1 MPENLPKKPQN
12 NSYEADSIKVLK
24 GLDAVRKRPGMYIGD
39 TDDGTGLHH
48 MVFEVI
54 DNSID
59 EALAGHCNEIYVSLN
74 KDQSVTVEDNGR
86 GIPVDM
92 HKEEGI
98 SAAEVIMT
106 QLHSGGKFDHDSYK
120 ISGGLHGVGVSVV
133 NALSENLK
141 LNIFRKNKEYLA
153 EFKDGVTTKP
163 LKQIGDTKKS
173 NGTSVTFLPSKKI
186 FTTTIFDINILKK
199 RIKELAYLNKS
210 IQIVLEDK
218 REEKVKRSEYKFE
231 GFKVPSIFWDFTSQ
245 RVLTSEKVI
254 GISIKD
260 KNLLIKNKIDLKKI
274 SRLLIQNFLRQAV
287 GDGFFHGDM
296 HQGNLF
302 VDKNENI
309 VPVDFGIMGRLDLAN
324 RKYLA
329 EILYGFINRDYEKVA
344 KVHFIAGLVPNTES
358 LENFTQALRSIG
370 EPIFGQSAKNISAG
384 KLLARLFEVTE
395 KFNMVTQ
402 PQLLLLQKTMVVVEG
417 VARSLDEDANIWEIS
432 KPVLQGWLNNE
443 IGPKN
448 RIDKILKTT
457 TELLDKLPELPD
469 MINRANKAMELL
481 SSYDFLKNQNQ
492 NNEYEIK
499 QKSSKLK
506 KTYLI
511 ICLLIIVIILLIVFK

>member
-1 MPENLPKKPQN
+1 MLSNFFILIKIGRALARSNSLSVFEEFYKPPLSIKILMRIFSLTTFNKDSENKNPGERLKNSFLTLGPAFIKLGQFLATRPDIVGQEFSQELQKLQDQMPAFDISQSKDALRKELGEEKYQQITYLSKPIAAASIAQVHFAKIINNEKKEIDVAIKILRPN
-12 NSYEADSIKVLK
+12 IEKIFHKELDALRFLASIIEFSVKKSRRLKLVKIIDLLKEITNIEMDLRYEA
-24 GLDAVRKRPGMYIGD
+24 
-39 TDDGTGLHH
+39 
-48 MVFEVI
+48 
-54 DNSID
+54 
-59 EALAGHCNEIYVSLN
+59 
-74 KDQSVTVEDNGR
+74 
-86 GIPVDM
+86 
-92 HKEEGI
+92 
-98 SAAEVIMT
+98 AA
-106 QLHSGGKFDHDSYK
+106 
-120 ISGGLHGVGVSVV
+120 
-133 NALSENLK
+133 ASE
-141 LNIFRKNKEYLA
+141 
-153 EFKDGVTTKP
+153 
-163 LKQIGDTKKS
+163 
-173 NGTSVTFLPSKKI
+173 
-186 FTTTIFDINILKK
+186 LKK
-199 RIKELAYLNKS
+199 NTNL
-210 IQIVLEDK
+210 D
-218 REEKVKRSEYKFE
+218 E
-231 GFKVPSIFWDFTSQ
+231 GFKVPSIFWDFTGQ
-245 RVLTSEKVI
+245 RVLTIEKVE

-260 KNLLIKNKIDLKKI
+260 KELLIKNKIDLKKI

-344 KVHFIAGLVPNTES
+344 KVHFIAGLIPNTES
-358 LENFTQALRSIG
+358 IDNFTQALRTIG
-370 EPIFGQSAKNISAG
+370 EPIFGQSARNISAG

-395 KFNMVTQ
+395 KFNMATQ

-448 RIDKILKTT
+448 RIDKILRTT
-457 TELLDKLPELPD
+457 TELLDKLPELPE

-481 SSYDFLKNQNQ
+481 NSYEFVKNQNQ
-492 NNEYEIK
+492 NNEYQINKEFL
-499 QKSSKLK
+499 KLK

-511 ICLLIIVIILLIVFK
+511 IGLLIIVIILLIVFK

>member
-1 MPENLPKKPQN
+1 MLSNFFILIKIGRALARSNSLSIFEEFYRPPLSIKILIKIFSLTTFKKDSENKSPGERLKNAFLTLGPAFIKLGQFLATRPDVVGQEFSQELQKLQDQMPAFDISQSKEALRKELGEEKYQQITYLSKPIAAASIAQVHFAKIINNEKKEINVAIKILRPN
-12 NSYEADSIKVLK
+12 IEKIFHKELDALRFLASIIEFSVKKSRRLKLVKIIDLLKEITNIEMDLRYEA
-24 GLDAVRKRPGMYIGD
+24 
-39 TDDGTGLHH
+39 
-48 MVFEVI
+48 
-54 DNSID
+54 
-59 EALAGHCNEIYVSLN
+59 
-74 KDQSVTVEDNGR
+74 
-86 GIPVDM
+86 
-92 HKEEGI
+92 
-98 SAAEVIMT
+98 AA
-106 QLHSGGKFDHDSYK
+106 
-120 ISGGLHGVGVSVV
+120 
-133 NALSENLK
+133 ASE
-141 LNIFRKNKEYLA
+141 
-153 EFKDGVTTKP
+153 
-163 LKQIGDTKKS
+163 
-173 NGTSVTFLPSKKI
+173 
-186 FTTTIFDINILKK
+186 LKK
-199 RIKELAYLNKS
+199 NTN
-210 IQIVLEDK
+210 QD
-218 REEKVKRSEYKFE
+218 E
-231 GFKVPSIFWDFTSQ
+231 GFKVPSIFWDFTGQ
-245 RVLTSEKVI
+245 RVLTIEKVD

-260 KNLLIKNKIDLKKI
+260 KELLIKNKIDLKKV

-302 VDKNENI
+302 VDKDENI

-358 LENFTQALRSIG
+358 IDNFTQALRTIG

-395 KFNMVTQ
+395 KFNMTTQ

-457 TELLDKLPELPD
+457 TELLDKLPELPE

-481 SSYDFLKNQNQ
+481 NSYEFIKNQNQ

-499 QKSSKLK
+499 EKSSKLK
-506 KTYLI
+506 RTYLI
-511 ICLLIIVIILLIVFK
+511 IGLLIIVIILLIVFK

>member
-1 MPENLPKKPQN
+1 MLSNFFILVKIGRALARSNSLYIFEEFYRPPLSIKILIKIFNLTTFKKDLEKKSPGERLKNAFLTLGPAFIKLGQFLATRPDIVGQEFSQELQKLQDQMPAFDISQSKEVLRKELGEEKYQQITYLSKPIAAASIAQVHFAKIISNEKKEINVAIKILRPNIEKIFYKELDALQFLASIIEFSVKKSRRLKLIKIIDLLKEITN
-12 NSYEADSIKVLK
+12 IEMDLRYEA
-24 GLDAVRKRPGMYIGD
+24 
-39 TDDGTGLHH
+39 
-48 MVFEVI
+48 
-54 DNSID
+54 
-59 EALAGHCNEIYVSLN
+59 
-74 KDQSVTVEDNGR
+74 
-86 GIPVDM
+86 
-92 HKEEGI
+92 
-98 SAAEVIMT
+98 AA
-106 QLHSGGKFDHDSYK
+106 
-120 ISGGLHGVGVSVV
+120 
-133 NALSENLK
+133 ASE
-141 LNIFRKNKEYLA
+141 
-153 EFKDGVTTKP
+153 
-163 LKQIGDTKKS
+163 
-173 NGTSVTFLPSKKI
+173 
-186 FTTTIFDINILKK
+186 LKK
-199 RIKELAYLNKS
+199 NTN
-210 IQIVLEDK
+210 QD
-218 REEKVKRSEYKFE
+218 E
-231 GFKVPSIFWDFTSQ
+231 GFKVPSIFWDFTGQ
-245 RVLTSEKVI
+245 RVLTIEKVD
-254 GISIKD
+254 GVSIKD
-260 KNLLIKNKIDLKKI
+260 KELLIKNKINLKRV

-302 VDKNENI
+302 VDKDENI

-358 LENFTQALRSIG
+358 IDNFTQALRTIG
-370 EPIFGQSAKNISAG
+370 EPIFGQSVKNISAG

-395 KFNMVTQ
+395 KFNMTTQ

-457 TELLDKLPELPD
+457 TELLDKLPELPE

-481 SSYDFLKNQNQ
+481 NSYEFIKNQNQ
-492 NNEYEIK
+492 NNEYQINKEFLK
-499 QKSSKLK
+499 FK

-511 ICLLIIVIILLIVFK
+511 IGLLIIVIILLIVFK

>member
-1 MPENLPKKPQN
+1 MLSNFFILIKIGKALARSNSLSVFEEFYKPPLSIKILMRIFSLTTFNKDSDNKSPGERLKNSFLTLGPAFIKLGQFLATRPDIVGQEFSQELQKLQDQMPAFDISQSKDALRKELGEEKYQQITYLSKPIAAASIAQVHFAKIINNEKKEIDVAIKILRPN
-12 NSYEADSIKVLK
+12 IEKIFHKELDALRFLASIIEFSVKKSRRLKLVKIIDLLKEITNIEMDLRYEA
-24 GLDAVRKRPGMYIGD
+24 
-39 TDDGTGLHH
+39 
-48 MVFEVI
+48 
-54 DNSID
+54 
-59 EALAGHCNEIYVSLN
+59 
-74 KDQSVTVEDNGR
+74 
-86 GIPVDM
+86 
-92 HKEEGI
+92 
-98 SAAEVIMT
+98 AA
-106 QLHSGGKFDHDSYK
+106 
-120 ISGGLHGVGVSVV
+120 
-133 NALSENLK
+133 ASE
-141 LNIFRKNKEYLA
+141 
-153 EFKDGVTTKP
+153 
-163 LKQIGDTKKS
+163 
-173 NGTSVTFLPSKKI
+173 
-186 FTTTIFDINILKK
+186 LKK
-199 RIKELAYLNKS
+199 NTNL
-210 IQIVLEDK
+210 D
-218 REEKVKRSEYKFE
+218 E
-231 GFKVPSIFWDFTSQ
+231 GFKVPSIFWDFTGQ
-245 RVLTSEKVI
+245 RVLTIEKVE

-260 KNLLIKNKIDLKKI
+260 KELLIKNKIDLKKI

-358 LENFTQALRSIG
+358 IDNFTQALRTIG
-370 EPIFGQSAKNISAG
+370 EPIFGQSARNISAG

-395 KFNMVTQ
+395 KFNMATQ

-448 RIDKILKTT
+448 RIDKILRTT
-457 TELLDKLPELPD
+457 TELLDKLPELPE

-481 SSYDFLKNQNQ
+481 NSYEFVKNQNQ
-492 NNEYEIK
+492 NNEYQINKEFL
-499 QKSSKLK
+499 KLK

-511 ICLLIIVIILLIVFK
+511 IGLLIIVIILLIVFK

>member
-1 MPENLPKKPQN
+1 MLSNFFILIKIGRALARSNSLSIFEEFYRPPLSIKILIKIFSLTTFKKDSENKSPGERLKNAFLTLGPAFIKLGQFLATRPDVVGQEFSQELQKLQDQMPAFDISQSKEALRKELSEEKYQQITYLSKPIAAASIAQVHFAKIINNEKKEINVAIKILRPN
-12 NSYEADSIKVLK
+12 IEKIFHKELDALRFLASIIEFSVKKSRRLKLVKIIDLLKEITNIEMDLRYEA
-24 GLDAVRKRPGMYIGD
+24 
-39 TDDGTGLHH
+39 
-48 MVFEVI
+48 
-54 DNSID
+54 
-59 EALAGHCNEIYVSLN
+59 
-74 KDQSVTVEDNGR
+74 
-86 GIPVDM
+86 
-92 HKEEGI
+92 
-98 SAAEVIMT
+98 AA
-106 QLHSGGKFDHDSYK
+106 
-120 ISGGLHGVGVSVV
+120 
-133 NALSENLK
+133 ASE
-141 LNIFRKNKEYLA
+141 
-153 EFKDGVTTKP
+153 
-163 LKQIGDTKKS
+163 
-173 NGTSVTFLPSKKI
+173 
-186 FTTTIFDINILKK
+186 LKK
-199 RIKELAYLNKS
+199 NTN
-210 IQIVLEDK
+210 QD
-218 REEKVKRSEYKFE
+218 E
-231 GFKVPSIFWDFTSQ
+231 GFKVPSIFWDFTGQ
-245 RVLTSEKVI
+245 RVLTIEKVD

-260 KNLLIKNKIDLKKI
+260 KELLIKNKIDLKKV

-302 VDKNENI
+302 VDKDENI

-358 LENFTQALRSIG
+358 IDNFTQALRTIG

-395 KFNMVTQ
+395 KFNMTTQ

-432 KPVLQGWLNNE
+432 KPVLRGWLNNE

-457 TELLDKLPELPD
+457 TELLDKLPELPE

-481 SSYDFLKNQNQ
+481 SSYEFIKNQNQ
-492 NNEYEIK
+492 SNEYEIK

-511 ICLLIIVIILLIVFK
+511 IGLLIIVIILLIVFK

>member
-1 MPENLPKKPQN
+1 MLSNFFILIKIGRALARSNSLSVFEEFYKPPLSIKMLMKIFSLTTFNKDSENKSPGERLKNSFLTLGPAFIKLGQFLATRPDIVGQEFSQELQKLQDQMPAFDISQSKDALRKELGEEKYQQITYLSKPIAAASIAQVHFAKIVNNEKREIDVAIKILRPNIEKIFHKELDALRFLASIIEFSVKKSRRLKLVKIIDLLKEITN
-12 NSYEADSIKVLK
+12 IEMDLRYEA
-24 GLDAVRKRPGMYIGD
+24 
-39 TDDGTGLHH
+39 
-48 MVFEVI
+48 
-54 DNSID
+54 
-59 EALAGHCNEIYVSLN
+59 
-74 KDQSVTVEDNGR
+74 
-86 GIPVDM
+86 
-92 HKEEGI
+92 
-98 SAAEVIMT
+98 AA
-106 QLHSGGKFDHDSYK
+106 
-120 ISGGLHGVGVSVV
+120 
-133 NALSENLK
+133 ASE
-141 LNIFRKNKEYLA
+141 
-153 EFKDGVTTKP
+153 
-163 LKQIGDTKKS
+163 
-173 NGTSVTFLPSKKI
+173 
-186 FTTTIFDINILKK
+186 LKK
-199 RIKELAYLNKS
+199 NTNL
-210 IQIVLEDK
+210 D
-218 REEKVKRSEYKFE
+218 E
-231 GFKVPSIFWDFTSQ
+231 GFKVPSIFWNFTGQ
-245 RVLTSEKVI
+245 RVLTIEKVE

-260 KNLLIKNKIDLKKI
+260 KELLIKNKIDLKKI

-344 KVHFIAGLVPNTES
+344 KVHFIAGLIPNTES
-358 LENFTQALRSIG
+358 IDNFTQALRTIG
-370 EPIFGQSAKNISAG
+370 EPIFGQSARNISAG

-395 KFNMVTQ
+395 KFNMATQ

-448 RIDKILKTT
+448 RIDKILRTT
-457 TELLDKLPELPD
+457 TELLDKLPELPE

-481 SSYDFLKNQNQ
+481 NSYEFVKNQNQ
-492 NNEYEIK
+492 NNEYQINKEFL
-499 QKSSKLK
+499 KLK

-511 ICLLIIVIILLIVFK
+511 IGLLIIVIILLIVFK

>member
-1 MPENLPKKPQN
+1 MLSNFFILIKIGRALAQSNSLSVFEEFYKPPLSIKMLMKIFSLTTFNKDSENKSPGERLKNSFLTLGPAFIKLGQFLATRPDIVGQEFSQELQKLQDQMPAFDISQSKDALRKELGEEKYQQIIYLSKPIAAASIAQVHFAKIINNEKKEIDVAIKILRPN
-12 NSYEADSIKVLK
+12 IEKIFHKELDALRFLASIIEFSVKKSRRLKLVKIIDLLKEITNIEMDLRYEA
-24 GLDAVRKRPGMYIGD
+24 
-39 TDDGTGLHH
+39 
-48 MVFEVI
+48 
-54 DNSID
+54 
-59 EALAGHCNEIYVSLN
+59 
-74 KDQSVTVEDNGR
+74 
-86 GIPVDM
+86 
-92 HKEEGI
+92 
-98 SAAEVIMT
+98 AA
-106 QLHSGGKFDHDSYK
+106 
-120 ISGGLHGVGVSVV
+120 
-133 NALSENLK
+133 ASE
-141 LNIFRKNKEYLA
+141 
-153 EFKDGVTTKP
+153 
-163 LKQIGDTKKS
+163 
-173 NGTSVTFLPSKKI
+173 
-186 FTTTIFDINILKK
+186 LKK
-199 RIKELAYLNKS
+199 NTNL
-210 IQIVLEDK
+210 D
-218 REEKVKRSEYKFE
+218 E
-231 GFKVPSIFWDFTSQ
+231 GFKVPSIFWDFTGQ
-245 RVLTSEKVI
+245 RVLTIEKVE

-260 KNLLIKNKIDLKKI
+260 KELLIKNKIDLKKI

-344 KVHFIAGLVPNTES
+344 KVHFIAGLIPNTES
-358 LENFTQALRSIG
+358 IDNFTQALRTIG
-370 EPIFGQSAKNISAG
+370 EPIFGQSARNISAG

-395 KFNMVTQ
+395 KFNMATQ

-448 RIDKILKTT
+448 RIDKISRTT
-457 TELLDKLPELPD
+457 TELLDKLPELPE

-481 SSYDFLKNQNQ
+481 NSYEFVKNQNQ
-492 NNEYEIK
+492 NNEYQVNKEFL
-499 QKSSKLK
+499 KLK

-511 ICLLIIVIILLIVFK
+511 IGLLIIVIILLIVFK

>member
-1 MPENLPKKPQN
+1 MLSNFFILIKIGRALARSNSLSVFEEFYKPPLSIKILMRIFSLTTFNKDSENKSPGERLKNSFLTLGPAFIKLGQFLATRPDIVGQEFSQELQKLQDQMPAFDISQSKDALRKELGEEKYQQITYLSKPIAAASIAQVHFAKIVNNEKREIDVAIKILRPNIEKIFHKELDALRFLASIIEFSVKKSRRLKLVKIIDLLKEITN
-12 NSYEADSIKVLK
+12 IEMDLRYEA
-24 GLDAVRKRPGMYIGD
+24 
-39 TDDGTGLHH
+39 
-48 MVFEVI
+48 
-54 DNSID
+54 
-59 EALAGHCNEIYVSLN
+59 
-74 KDQSVTVEDNGR
+74 
-86 GIPVDM
+86 
-92 HKEEGI
+92 
-98 SAAEVIMT
+98 AA
-106 QLHSGGKFDHDSYK
+106 
-120 ISGGLHGVGVSVV
+120 
-133 NALSENLK
+133 ASE
-141 LNIFRKNKEYLA
+141 
-153 EFKDGVTTKP
+153 
-163 LKQIGDTKKS
+163 
-173 NGTSVTFLPSKKI
+173 
-186 FTTTIFDINILKK
+186 LKK
-199 RIKELAYLNKS
+199 NTNL
-210 IQIVLEDK
+210 D
-218 REEKVKRSEYKFE
+218 E
-231 GFKVPSIFWDFTSQ
+231 GFKVPSIFWDFTGQ
-245 RVLTSEKVI
+245 RVLTIEKVE

-260 KNLLIKNKIDLKKI
+260 KELLIKNKIDLKKI

-344 KVHFIAGLVPNTES
+344 KVHFMAGLVPNTES
-358 LENFTQALRSIG
+358 IDNFTQALRTIG
-370 EPIFGQSAKNISAG
+370 EPIFGQSARNISAG

-395 KFNMVTQ
+395 KFNMATQ

-448 RIDKILKTT
+448 RIDKILRTT
-457 TELLDKLPELPD
+457 TELLDKLPELPE

-481 SSYDFLKNQNQ
+481 NSYEFVKNQNQ
-492 NNEYEIK
+492 NNEYQINKEFL
-499 QKSSKLK
+499 KLK

-511 ICLLIIVIILLIVFK
+511 IGLLIIVIILLIVFK

>member
-1 MPENLPKKPQN
+1 MLSNFFILIKIGRALARSNSLSVFEEFYKPPLSIKILMRIFSLTTFNKDSENKSPGERLKNSFLTLGPAFIKLGQFLATRPDIVGQEFSQELQKLQDQMPAFDISQSKDALRKELGEEKYQQITYLSKPIAAASIAQVHFAKIINNEKKEIDVAIKILRPN
-12 NSYEADSIKVLK
+12 IEKIFHKELDALRFLASIIEFSVKKSRRLKLVKIIDLLKEITNIERDLRYEA
-24 GLDAVRKRPGMYIGD
+24 
-39 TDDGTGLHH
+39 
-48 MVFEVI
+48 
-54 DNSID
+54 
-59 EALAGHCNEIYVSLN
+59 
-74 KDQSVTVEDNGR
+74 
-86 GIPVDM
+86 
-92 HKEEGI
+92 
-98 SAAEVIMT
+98 AA
-106 QLHSGGKFDHDSYK
+106 
-120 ISGGLHGVGVSVV
+120 
-133 NALSENLK
+133 ASE
-141 LNIFRKNKEYLA
+141 
-153 EFKDGVTTKP
+153 
-163 LKQIGDTKKS
+163 
-173 NGTSVTFLPSKKI
+173 
-186 FTTTIFDINILKK
+186 LKK
-199 RIKELAYLNKS
+199 NTNL
-210 IQIVLEDK
+210 D
-218 REEKVKRSEYKFE
+218 E
-231 GFKVPSIFWDFTSQ
+231 GFKVPSIFWDFTGQ
-245 RVLTSEKVI
+245 RVLTIEKVE

-260 KNLLIKNKIDLKKI
+260 KELLIKNKIDLKKI

-344 KVHFIAGLVPNTES
+344 KVHFIAGLIPNTES
-358 LENFTQALRSIG
+358 IDNFTQALRTIG
-370 EPIFGQSAKNISAG
+370 EPIFGQSARNISAG

-395 KFNMVTQ
+395 KFNMATQ

-448 RIDKILKTT
+448 RIDKILRTT
-457 TELLDKLPELPD
+457 TELLDKLPELPE

-481 SSYDFLKNQNQ
+481 NSYEFVKNQNQ
-492 NNEYEIK
+492 NNEYQINKEFL
-499 QKSSKLK
+499 KLK

-511 ICLLIIVIILLIVFK
+511 IGLLIIVIILLIVFK

>member
-1 MPENLPKKPQN
+1 MLSNFFILIKIGRALARSNSLSVFEEFYKPPLSIKILMRIFSLTTFNKDSENKSPGERLKNSFLTLGPAFIKLGQFLATRPDIVGQEFSQELQKLQDQMPAFDISQSKDALRKELGEEKYQQITYLSKPIAAASIAQVHFAKIINNEKKEIDVAIKILRPN
-12 NSYEADSIKVLK
+12 IEKIFHKELDALRFLASIIEFSVKKSRRLKLVKIIDLLKEITNIEMDLRYEA
-24 GLDAVRKRPGMYIGD
+24 
-39 TDDGTGLHH
+39 
-48 MVFEVI
+48 
-54 DNSID
+54 
-59 EALAGHCNEIYVSLN
+59 
-74 KDQSVTVEDNGR
+74 
-86 GIPVDM
+86 
-92 HKEEGI
+92 
-98 SAAEVIMT
+98 AA
-106 QLHSGGKFDHDSYK
+106 
-120 ISGGLHGVGVSVV
+120 
-133 NALSENLK
+133 ASE
-141 LNIFRKNKEYLA
+141 
-153 EFKDGVTTKP
+153 
-163 LKQIGDTKKS
+163 
-173 NGTSVTFLPSKKI
+173 
-186 FTTTIFDINILKK
+186 LKK
-199 RIKELAYLNKS
+199 NTNL
-210 IQIVLEDK
+210 D
-218 REEKVKRSEYKFE
+218 E
-231 GFKVPSIFWDFTSQ
+231 GFKVPSIFWDFTGQ
-245 RVLTSEKVI
+245 RVLTIEKVE

-260 KNLLIKNKIDLKKI
+260 KELLIKNKIDLKKI

-344 KVHFIAGLVPNTES
+344 KVHFIAGLIPNTES
-358 LENFTQALRSIG
+358 IDNFTQALRTIG
-370 EPIFGQSAKNISAG
+370 EPIFGQSARNISAG

-395 KFNMVTQ
+395 KFNMATQ

-448 RIDKILKTT
+448 RIDKILRTT
-457 TELLDKLPELPD
+457 TELLDKLPELPE

-481 SSYDFLKNQNQ
+481 NSYEFVKNQNQ
-492 NNEYEIK
+492 NNEYQINKEFL
-499 QKSSKLK
+499 KLK

-511 ICLLIIVIILLIVFK
+511 IGLLIIVIILLIVFK

>member
-1 MPENLPKKPQN
+1 MLSNFFILIKIGRALARSNSLSVFEEFYKPPLSIKILMRIFSLTTFNKDSENKSPGERLKNSFLTLGPAFIKLGQFLATRPDIVGQEFSQELQKLQDQMPAFDISQSKDALRKELGEEKYQQITYLSKPIAAASIAQVHFAKIINNEKREIDVAIKILRPNIEKIFHKELDALRFLASIIEFSVKKSRRLKLVKIIDLLKEITN
-12 NSYEADSIKVLK
+12 IEMDLRYEA
-24 GLDAVRKRPGMYIGD
+24 
-39 TDDGTGLHH
+39 
-48 MVFEVI
+48 
-54 DNSID
+54 
-59 EALAGHCNEIYVSLN
+59 
-74 KDQSVTVEDNGR
+74 
-86 GIPVDM
+86 
-92 HKEEGI
+92 
-98 SAAEVIMT
+98 AA
-106 QLHSGGKFDHDSYK
+106 
-120 ISGGLHGVGVSVV
+120 
-133 NALSENLK
+133 ASE
-141 LNIFRKNKEYLA
+141 
-153 EFKDGVTTKP
+153 
-163 LKQIGDTKKS
+163 
-173 NGTSVTFLPSKKI
+173 
-186 FTTTIFDINILKK
+186 LKK
-199 RIKELAYLNKS
+199 NTN
-210 IQIVLEDK
+210 QD
-218 REEKVKRSEYKFE
+218 E
-231 GFKVPSIFWDFTSQ
+231 GFKVPSIFWDFTGQ
-245 RVLTSEKVI
+245 RVLTIEKVE

-260 KNLLIKNKIDLKKI
+260 KELLIKNKIDLKKI

-344 KVHFIAGLVPNTES
+344 KVHFIAGLIPNTES
-358 LENFTQALRSIG
+358 IDNFTQALRTIG
-370 EPIFGQSAKNISAG
+370 EPIFGQSARNISAG

-395 KFNMVTQ
+395 KFNMATQ

-448 RIDKILKTT
+448 RVDKILRTT
-457 TELLDKLPELPD
+457 TELLDKLPELPE

-481 SSYDFLKNQNQ
+481 NSYELVKNQNQ
-492 NNEYEIK
+492 NNEYQINKEFL
-499 QKSSKLK
+499 KLK

-511 ICLLIIVIILLIVFK
+511 IGLLIIVIILLIVFK

>member
-1 MPENLPKKPQN
+1 MLSNFFILIKIGRALARSNSLSVFEEFYKPPLSIKILMRIFSLTTFNKDSENKSPGERLKNSFLTLGPAFIKLGQFLATRPDIVGQEFSQELQKLQDQMPAFDISQSKDALRKELGEEKYQQITYLSKPIAAASIAQVHFAKIINNEKKEIDVAIKILRPN
-12 NSYEADSIKVLK
+12 IEKIFHKELDALRFLASIIEFSVKKSRRLKLVKIIDLLKEITNIEMDLRYEA
-24 GLDAVRKRPGMYIGD
+24 
-39 TDDGTGLHH
+39 
-48 MVFEVI
+48 
-54 DNSID
+54 
-59 EALAGHCNEIYVSLN
+59 
-74 KDQSVTVEDNGR
+74 
-86 GIPVDM
+86 
-92 HKEEGI
+92 
-98 SAAEVIMT
+98 AA
-106 QLHSGGKFDHDSYK
+106 
-120 ISGGLHGVGVSVV
+120 
-133 NALSENLK
+133 ASE
-141 LNIFRKNKEYLA
+141 
-153 EFKDGVTTKP
+153 
-163 LKQIGDTKKS
+163 
-173 NGTSVTFLPSKKI
+173 
-186 FTTTIFDINILKK
+186 LKK
-199 RIKELAYLNKS
+199 NTNL
-210 IQIVLEDK
+210 D
-218 REEKVKRSEYKFE
+218 E
-231 GFKVPSIFWDFTSQ
+231 GFKVPSIFWDFTGQ
-245 RVLTSEKVI
+245 RVLTIEKVE

-260 KNLLIKNKIDLKKI
+260 KELLIKNKINLKKI

-344 KVHFIAGLVPNTES
+344 KVHFIAGLIPNTES
-358 LENFTQALRSIG
+358 IDNFTQALRTIG
-370 EPIFGQSAKNISAG
+370 EPIFGQSARNISAG

-395 KFNMVTQ
+395 KFNMATQ

-448 RIDKILKTT
+448 RIDKILRTT
-457 TELLDKLPELPD
+457 TELLDKLPELPE

-481 SSYDFLKNQNQ
+481 NSYEFVKNQNQ
-492 NNEYEIK
+492 NNEYQINKEFL
-499 QKSSKLK
+499 KLK

-511 ICLLIIVIILLIVFK
+511 IGLLIIVIILLIVFK

>member
-1 MPENLPKKPQN
+1 MLSNFFILIKIGRALARSNSLSIFEEFYRPPLSIKILMKMFSLTTFNKDSENKSPGERLKNSFLNLGPAFIKLGQFLATRPDIVGQEFSQELQKLQDQMPAFDISQSKEALRKELGEEKYQQITYLSKPIAAASIAQVHFAKIINNEKKEIDVAIKILRPN
-12 NSYEADSIKVLK
+12 IEKIFHKELDALSFLASIIEFSVKKSRRLKLVKIIDLLKEITNVEMDLRYEA
-24 GLDAVRKRPGMYIGD
+24 
-39 TDDGTGLHH
+39 
-48 MVFEVI
+48 
-54 DNSID
+54 
-59 EALAGHCNEIYVSLN
+59 
-74 KDQSVTVEDNGR
+74 
-86 GIPVDM
+86 
-92 HKEEGI
+92 
-98 SAAEVIMT
+98 AA
-106 QLHSGGKFDHDSYK
+106 
-120 ISGGLHGVGVSVV
+120 
-133 NALSENLK
+133 ASE
-141 LNIFRKNKEYLA
+141 
-153 EFKDGVTTKP
+153 
-163 LKQIGDTKKS
+163 
-173 NGTSVTFLPSKKI
+173 
-186 FTTTIFDINILKK
+186 LKK
-199 RIKELAYLNKS
+199 NTN
-210 IQIVLEDK
+210 QD
-218 REEKVKRSEYKFE
+218 E
-231 GFKVPSIFWDFTSQ
+231 GFKVPSIFWDFTGQ
-245 RVLTSEKVI
+245 RVLTIEKVE

-260 KNLLIKNKIDLKKI
+260 KELLIKNKIDLKKI

-358 LENFTQALRSIG
+358 ADNFTQALRTIG
-370 EPIFGQSAKNISAG
+370 EPIFGQSARNISAG

-395 KFNMVTQ
+395 KFNMATQ

-448 RIDKILKTT
+448 RIDKILRTT
-457 TELLDKLPELPD
+457 TELLDKLPELPE

-481 SSYDFLKNQNQ
+481 NSYEFVKNQNQ
-492 NNEYEIK
+492 NNEYQINKEFL
-499 QKSSKLK
+499 KLK

-511 ICLLIIVIILLIVFK
+511 IGLLIIVIILLIVFK

>member
-1 MPENLPKKPQN
+1 MLSNFFILIKIGRALARSNSLSVFEEFYKPPLSIKILMRIFSLTTFKKDSENKSPGERLKNSFLTLGPAFIKLGQFLATRPDIVGQEFSQELQKLQDQMPAFDISQSKDALRKELGEEKYQQITYLSKPIAAASIAQVHFAKIINNEKKEIDVAIKILRPN
-12 NSYEADSIKVLK
+12 IEKIFHKELDALRFLASIIEFSVKKSRRLKLVKIIDLLKEITNIEMDLRYEA
-24 GLDAVRKRPGMYIGD
+24 
-39 TDDGTGLHH
+39 
-48 MVFEVI
+48 
-54 DNSID
+54 
-59 EALAGHCNEIYVSLN
+59 
-74 KDQSVTVEDNGR
+74 
-86 GIPVDM
+86 
-92 HKEEGI
+92 
-98 SAAEVIMT
+98 AA
-106 QLHSGGKFDHDSYK
+106 
-120 ISGGLHGVGVSVV
+120 
-133 NALSENLK
+133 ASE
-141 LNIFRKNKEYLA
+141 
-153 EFKDGVTTKP
+153 
-163 LKQIGDTKKS
+163 
-173 NGTSVTFLPSKKI
+173 
-186 FTTTIFDINILKK
+186 LKK
-199 RIKELAYLNKS
+199 NTNL
-210 IQIVLEDK
+210 D
-218 REEKVKRSEYKFE
+218 E
-231 GFKVPSIFWDFTSQ
+231 GFKVPSIFWDFTGQ
-245 RVLTSEKVI
+245 RVLTIEKVE

-260 KNLLIKNKIDLKKI
+260 KELLIKNKIDLKKI

-358 LENFTQALRSIG
+358 IDNFTQALRTIG
-370 EPIFGQSAKNISAG
+370 EPIFGQSARNISAG

-395 KFNMVTQ
+395 KFNMATQ

-448 RIDKILKTT
+448 RIDKILRTT
-457 TELLDKLPELPD
+457 TELLDKLPELPE

-481 SSYDFLKNQNQ
+481 NSYEFVKNQNQ
-492 NNEYEIK
+492 NNEYQINKEFL
-499 QKSSKLK
+499 KLK

-511 ICLLIIVIILLIVFK
+511 IGLLIIVIILLIVFK

>member
-1 MPENLPKKPQN
+1 MLSNFFILIKIGRALARSNSLSFFEEFYKPPLSIKILMRIFSLTTFNKDSDNKSPGERLKNSFLTLGPAFIKLGQFLATRPDIVGQEFSQELQKLQDQMPAFDISQSKDALRKELGEEKYQQITYLSKPIAAASIAQVHFAKIINNEKKEIDVAIKILRPN
-12 NSYEADSIKVLK
+12 IEKIFHKELDALRFLASIIEFSVKKSRRLKLVKIIDLLKEITNIEMDLRYEA
-24 GLDAVRKRPGMYIGD
+24 
-39 TDDGTGLHH
+39 
-48 MVFEVI
+48 
-54 DNSID
+54 
-59 EALAGHCNEIYVSLN
+59 
-74 KDQSVTVEDNGR
+74 
-86 GIPVDM
+86 
-92 HKEEGI
+92 
-98 SAAEVIMT
+98 AA
-106 QLHSGGKFDHDSYK
+106 
-120 ISGGLHGVGVSVV
+120 
-133 NALSENLK
+133 ASE
-141 LNIFRKNKEYLA
+141 
-153 EFKDGVTTKP
+153 
-163 LKQIGDTKKS
+163 
-173 NGTSVTFLPSKKI
+173 
-186 FTTTIFDINILKK
+186 LKK
-199 RIKELAYLNKS
+199 NTNL
-210 IQIVLEDK
+210 D
-218 REEKVKRSEYKFE
+218 E
-231 GFKVPSIFWDFTSQ
+231 GFKVPSIFWDFTGQ
-245 RVLTSEKVI
+245 RVLTIEKVE

-260 KNLLIKNKIDLKKI
+260 KELLIKNKIDLKKI

-344 KVHFIAGLVPNTES
+344 KVHFIAGLIPNTES
-358 LENFTQALRSIG
+358 IDNFTQALRTIG
-370 EPIFGQSAKNISAG
+370 EPIFGQSARNISAG

-395 KFNMVTQ
+395 KFNMATQ

-448 RIDKILKTT
+448 RIDKILRTT
-457 TELLDKLPELPD
+457 TELLDKLPELPE

-481 SSYDFLKNQNQ
+481 NSYEFVKNQNQ
-492 NNEYEIK
+492 NNEYQINKEFL
-499 QKSSKLK
+499 KLK

-511 ICLLIIVIILLIVFK
+511 IGLLIIVIILLIVFK

>member
-1 MPENLPKKPQN
+1 MLSNFFILIKIGRALARSNSLSVFEEFYKPPLSIKILMRIFSLTTFNKDSDNKSPGERLKNSFLTLGPAFIKLGQFLATRPDIVGQEFSQELQKLQDQMPAFDISQSKDALRKELGEEKYQQITYLSKPIAAASIAQVHFAKIINNEKKEIDVAIKILRPN
-12 NSYEADSIKVLK
+12 IEKIFHKELDALRFLASIIEFSVKKSRRLKLVKIIDLLKEITNIEMDLRYEA
-24 GLDAVRKRPGMYIGD
+24 
-39 TDDGTGLHH
+39 
-48 MVFEVI
+48 
-54 DNSID
+54 
-59 EALAGHCNEIYVSLN
+59 
-74 KDQSVTVEDNGR
+74 
-86 GIPVDM
+86 
-92 HKEEGI
+92 
-98 SAAEVIMT
+98 AA
-106 QLHSGGKFDHDSYK
+106 
-120 ISGGLHGVGVSVV
+120 
-133 NALSENLK
+133 ASE
-141 LNIFRKNKEYLA
+141 
-153 EFKDGVTTKP
+153 
-163 LKQIGDTKKS
+163 
-173 NGTSVTFLPSKKI
+173 
-186 FTTTIFDINILKK
+186 LKK
-199 RIKELAYLNKS
+199 NTNL
-210 IQIVLEDK
+210 D
-218 REEKVKRSEYKFE
+218 E
-231 GFKVPSIFWDFTSQ
+231 GFKVPSIFWDFTGQ
-245 RVLTSEKVI
+245 RVLTIEKVE

-260 KNLLIKNKIDLKKI
+260 KELLIKNKIDLKKI

-358 LENFTQALRSIG
+358 IDNFTQALRTIG
-370 EPIFGQSAKNISAG
+370 EPIFGQSARNISAG

-395 KFNMVTQ
+395 KFNMATQ
-402 PQLLLLQKTMVVVEG
+402 PQLLLIQKTMVVVEG

-448 RIDKILKTT
+448 RIDKILRTT
-457 TELLDKLPELPD
+457 TELLDKLPELPE

-481 SSYDFLKNQNQ
+481 NSYEFVKNQNQ
-492 NNEYEIK
+492 NNEYQINKEFL
-499 QKSSKLK
+499 KLK

-511 ICLLIIVIILLIVFK
+511 IGLLIIVIILLIVFK

>member
-1 MPENLPKKPQN
+1 MLSNFFILIKIGRALARSNSLSVFEEFYKPPLSIKMLMKIFSLTTFNKDSDNKSPGERLKNSFLTLGPAFIKLGQFLATRPDIVGQEFSQELQKLQDQMPAFDISQSKDALRKELGEEKYQQITYLSKPIAAASIAQVHFAKIINNEKKEIDVAIKILRPN
-12 NSYEADSIKVLK
+12 IEKIFHKELDALRFLASIIEFSVKKSRRLKLVKIIDLLKEITNIEMDLRYEA
-24 GLDAVRKRPGMYIGD
+24 
-39 TDDGTGLHH
+39 
-48 MVFEVI
+48 
-54 DNSID
+54 
-59 EALAGHCNEIYVSLN
+59 
-74 KDQSVTVEDNGR
+74 
-86 GIPVDM
+86 
-92 HKEEGI
+92 
-98 SAAEVIMT
+98 AA
-106 QLHSGGKFDHDSYK
+106 
-120 ISGGLHGVGVSVV
+120 
-133 NALSENLK
+133 ASE
-141 LNIFRKNKEYLA
+141 
-153 EFKDGVTTKP
+153 
-163 LKQIGDTKKS
+163 
-173 NGTSVTFLPSKKI
+173 
-186 FTTTIFDINILKK
+186 LKK
-199 RIKELAYLNKS
+199 NTNL
-210 IQIVLEDK
+210 D
-218 REEKVKRSEYKFE
+218 E
-231 GFKVPSIFWDFTSQ
+231 GFKVPSIFWDFTGQ
-245 RVLTSEKVI
+245 RVLTIEKVE

-260 KNLLIKNKIDLKKI
+260 KELLIKNKIDLKKI

-344 KVHFIAGLVPNTES
+344 KVHFIAGLIPNTES
-358 LENFTQALRSIG
+358 IDNFTQALRTIG
-370 EPIFGQSAKNISAG
+370 EPIFGQSARNISAG

-395 KFNMVTQ
+395 KFNMATQ

-448 RIDKILKTT
+448 RIDKILRTT
-457 TELLDKLPELPD
+457 TELLDKLPELPE

-481 SSYDFLKNQNQ
+481 NSYEFVKNQNQ
-492 NNEYEIK
+492 NNEYQINKEFL
-499 QKSSKLK
+499 KLK

-511 ICLLIIVIILLIVFK
+511 IGLLIIVIILLIVFK

>member
-1 MPENLPKKPQN
+1 MLSNFFILIKIGRALARSNSLSVFEEFYKPPLSIKILMRIFSLTTFNKDSENKSPGERLKNSFLTLGPAFIKLGQFLATRPDIVGQEFSQELQKLQDQMPAFDISQSKDALRKELGEEKYQQITYLSKPIAAASIAQVHFAKIVNNEKREIDVAIKILRPNIEKIFHKELDALRFLASIIEFSVKKSRRLKLVKVIDLLKEITN
-12 NSYEADSIKVLK
+12 IEMDLRYEA
-24 GLDAVRKRPGMYIGD
+24 
-39 TDDGTGLHH
+39 
-48 MVFEVI
+48 
-54 DNSID
+54 
-59 EALAGHCNEIYVSLN
+59 
-74 KDQSVTVEDNGR
+74 
-86 GIPVDM
+86 
-92 HKEEGI
+92 
-98 SAAEVIMT
+98 AA
-106 QLHSGGKFDHDSYK
+106 
-120 ISGGLHGVGVSVV
+120 
-133 NALSENLK
+133 ASE
-141 LNIFRKNKEYLA
+141 
-153 EFKDGVTTKP
+153 
-163 LKQIGDTKKS
+163 
-173 NGTSVTFLPSKKI
+173 
-186 FTTTIFDINILKK
+186 LKK
-199 RIKELAYLNKS
+199 NTNL
-210 IQIVLEDK
+210 D
-218 REEKVKRSEYKFE
+218 E
-231 GFKVPSIFWDFTSQ
+231 GFKVPSIFWDFTGQ
-245 RVLTSEKVI
+245 RVLTIEKVE

-260 KNLLIKNKIDLKKI
+260 KELLIKNKIDLKKI

-344 KVHFIAGLVPNTES
+344 KVHFIAGLIPNTES
-358 LENFTQALRSIG
+358 IDNFTQALRTIG
-370 EPIFGQSAKNISAG
+370 EPIFGQSARNISAG

-395 KFNMVTQ
+395 KFNMATQ

-448 RIDKILKTT
+448 RIDKILRTT
-457 TELLDKLPELPD
+457 TELLDKLPELPE

-481 SSYDFLKNQNQ
+481 NSYEFVKNQNQ
-492 NNEYEIK
+492 NNEYQINKEFL
-499 QKSSKLK
+499 KLK

-511 ICLLIIVIILLIVFK
+511 IGLLIIVIILLIVFK

>member
-1 MPENLPKKPQN
+1 MLSNFFTLIKIGRALAKSNSLSIFEEFYKPPL
-12 NSYEADSIKVLK
+12 SIKVLIK
-24 GLDAVRKRPGMYIGD
+24 IFGFTTFNKDSANKSAGERLKNAFLTLGPAFIKLGQFLATRPDIVGEEFAKELQQLQDQMPAFDISQSKEALRKELGEEKYQQITYLSKPIAAASIAQVHFAKIINNEKKEIDVAIKILRPNIEKIFNKELDALRF
-39 TDDGTGLHH
+39 LAS
-48 MVFEVI
+48 VI
-54 DNSID
+54 
-59 EALAGHCNEIYVSLN
+59 EF
-74 KDQSVTVEDNGR
+74 SVKKSR
-86 GIPVDM
+86 R
-92 HKEEGI
+92 
-98 SAAEVIMT
+98 
-106 QLHSGGKFDHDSYK
+106 
-120 ISGGLHGVGVSVV
+120 
-133 NALSENLK
+133 LK
-141 LNIFRKNKEYLA
+141 LVKIIDLLKEITNIEMDLRYEA
-153 EFKDGVTTKP
+153 ASASE
-163 LKQIGDTKKS
+163 
-173 NGTSVTFLPSKKI
+173 
-186 FTTTIFDINILKK
+186 LKK
-199 RIKELAYLNKS
+199 NTA
-210 IQIVLEDK
+210 QD
-218 REEKVKRSEYKFE
+218 E

-245 RVLTSEKVI
+245 RVLTIEKVE

-260 KNLLIKNKIDLKKI
+260 KELLIKNKINLKKI
-274 SRLLIQNFLRQAV
+274 ARLLIQNFLRQAV

-309 VPVDFGIMGRLDLAN
+309 VPVDFGIMGRLDIAN

-358 LENFTQALRSIG
+358 LDQFTQALRTIG
-370 EPIFGQSAKNISAG
+370 EPIFGQSSKNISAG

-457 TELLDKLPELPD
+457 TELLDKLPELPE

-481 SSYDFLKNQNQ
+481 SSYEFIKNQNQ
-492 NNEYEIK
+492 SNEYEIK

-511 ICLLIIVIILLIVFK
+511 IGLLIIVIILLIVFK

>member
-1 MPENLPKKPQN
+1 MLSNFFILIKIGRALARSNSLSVFEEFYKPPLSIKILMGIFSLTTFNKDSENKTPGERLKNSFLTLGPAFIKLGQFLATRPDIVGQEFSQELQKLQDQMPAFDISQSKDALRKELGEEKYQQITYLSKPIAAASIAQVHFAKIINNEKKEIDVAIKILRPNIEKIFQKELDALRFLASIIEFSVKKSRRLKLVKIIDLLKEITN
-12 NSYEADSIKVLK
+12 IEMDLRYEA
-24 GLDAVRKRPGMYIGD
+24 
-39 TDDGTGLHH
+39 
-48 MVFEVI
+48 
-54 DNSID
+54 
-59 EALAGHCNEIYVSLN
+59 
-74 KDQSVTVEDNGR
+74 
-86 GIPVDM
+86 
-92 HKEEGI
+92 
-98 SAAEVIMT
+98 AA
-106 QLHSGGKFDHDSYK
+106 
-120 ISGGLHGVGVSVV
+120 
-133 NALSENLK
+133 ASE
-141 LNIFRKNKEYLA
+141 
-153 EFKDGVTTKP
+153 
-163 LKQIGDTKKS
+163 
-173 NGTSVTFLPSKKI
+173 
-186 FTTTIFDINILKK
+186 LKK
-199 RIKELAYLNKS
+199 NTNL
-210 IQIVLEDK
+210 D
-218 REEKVKRSEYKFE
+218 E
-231 GFKVPSIFWDFTSQ
+231 GFKVPSIFWDFTGQ
-245 RVLTSEKVI
+245 RVLTIEKVE

-260 KNLLIKNKIDLKKI
+260 KELLIKNKIDLKKI

-358 LENFTQALRSIG
+358 IDNFTQALRTIG
-370 EPIFGQSAKNISAG
+370 EPIFGQSARNISAG

-395 KFNMVTQ
+395 KFNMATQ

-448 RIDKILKTT
+448 RIDKILRTT
-457 TELLDKLPELPD
+457 TELLDKLPELPE

-481 SSYDFLKNQNQ
+481 NSYEFVKNQNQ
-492 NNEYEIK
+492 NNEYQINKEFL
-499 QKSSKLK
+499 KLK

-511 ICLLIIVIILLIVFK
+511 IGLLIIVIILLIVFK

>member
-1 MPENLPKKPQN
+1 MLSNFFILIKIGRALARSNSLSVFEEFYKPPLSIKILMRIFSLTTFNKDSENKTPGERLKNSFLTLGPAFIKLGQFLATRPDIVGQEFSQELQKLQDQMPAFDISQSKDALRKELGEEKYQQITYLSKPIAAASIAQVHFAKIVNNEKREIDVAIKILRPNIEKIFHKELDALRFLASIIEFSVKKSRRLKLVKIIDLLKEITN
-12 NSYEADSIKVLK
+12 IEMDLRYEA
-24 GLDAVRKRPGMYIGD
+24 
-39 TDDGTGLHH
+39 
-48 MVFEVI
+48 
-54 DNSID
+54 
-59 EALAGHCNEIYVSLN
+59 
-74 KDQSVTVEDNGR
+74 
-86 GIPVDM
+86 
-92 HKEEGI
+92 
-98 SAAEVIMT
+98 AA
-106 QLHSGGKFDHDSYK
+106 
-120 ISGGLHGVGVSVV
+120 
-133 NALSENLK
+133 ASE
-141 LNIFRKNKEYLA
+141 
-153 EFKDGVTTKP
+153 
-163 LKQIGDTKKS
+163 
-173 NGTSVTFLPSKKI
+173 
-186 FTTTIFDINILKK
+186 LKK
-199 RIKELAYLNKS
+199 NTNL
-210 IQIVLEDK
+210 D
-218 REEKVKRSEYKFE
+218 E
-231 GFKVPSIFWDFTSQ
+231 GFKVPSIFWDFTGQ
-245 RVLTSEKVI
+245 RVLTIEKVE

-260 KNLLIKNKIDLKKI
+260 KELLIKNKIDLKKI

-344 KVHFIAGLVPNTES
+344 KVHFMAGLVPNTES
-358 LENFTQALRSIG
+358 IDNFTQALRTIG
-370 EPIFGQSAKNISAG
+370 EPIFGQSARNISAG

-395 KFNMVTQ
+395 KFNMATQ

-448 RIDKILKTT
+448 RIDKILRTT
-457 TELLDKLPELPD
+457 TELLDKLPELPE

-481 SSYDFLKNQNQ
+481 NSYEFVKNQNQ
-492 NNEYEIK
+492 NNEYQINKEFL
-499 QKSSKLK
+499 KLK

-511 ICLLIIVIILLIVFK
+511 IGLLIIVIILLIVFK

>member
-1 MPENLPKKPQN
+1 MLSNFFILIKIGRALARSNSLSVFEEFYKPPLSIKILMRIFSLTTFNKDSENKSPGERLKNSFLTLGPAFIKLGQFLATRPDIVGQEFSQELQKLQDQMPAFDISQSKDALRKELGEEKYQQITYLSKPIAAASIAQVHFAKIVNNEKREIDVAIKILRPNIEKIFHKELDALRFLASIIEFSVKKSRRLKLVKIIDLLKEITN
-12 NSYEADSIKVLK
+12 IEMDLRYEA
-24 GLDAVRKRPGMYIGD
+24 
-39 TDDGTGLHH
+39 
-48 MVFEVI
+48 
-54 DNSID
+54 
-59 EALAGHCNEIYVSLN
+59 
-74 KDQSVTVEDNGR
+74 
-86 GIPVDM
+86 
-92 HKEEGI
+92 
-98 SAAEVIMT
+98 AA
-106 QLHSGGKFDHDSYK
+106 
-120 ISGGLHGVGVSVV
+120 
-133 NALSENLK
+133 ASE
-141 LNIFRKNKEYLA
+141 
-153 EFKDGVTTKP
+153 
-163 LKQIGDTKKS
+163 
-173 NGTSVTFLPSKKI
+173 
-186 FTTTIFDINILKK
+186 LKK
-199 RIKELAYLNKS
+199 NTNL
-210 IQIVLEDK
+210 D
-218 REEKVKRSEYKFE
+218 E
-231 GFKVPSIFWDFTSQ
+231 GFKVPSIFWDFTGQ
-245 RVLTSEKVI
+245 RVLTIEKVE

-260 KNLLIKNKIDLKKI
+260 RELLIKNKIDLKKI

-344 KVHFIAGLVPNTES
+344 KVHFIAGLIPNTES
-358 LENFTQALRSIG
+358 IDNFTQALRTIG
-370 EPIFGQSAKNISAG
+370 EPIFGQSARNISAG

-395 KFNMVTQ
+395 KFNMATQ

-448 RIDKILKTT
+448 RIDKILRTT
-457 TELLDKLPELPD
+457 TELLDKLPELPE

-481 SSYDFLKNQNQ
+481 NSYEFVKNQNQ
-492 NNEYEIK
+492 NNEYQINKEFL
-499 QKSSKLK
+499 KLK

-511 ICLLIIVIILLIVFK
+511 IGLLIIVIILLIVFK

>member
-1 MPENLPKKPQN
+1 MLSNFFILIKIGRALARSNSLSVFEEFYKPPLSIKILMRIFSLTTFKKDSENKSPGERLKNSFLTLGPAFIKLGQFLATRPDIVGQEFSQELQKLQDQMPAFDISQSKDALRKELGEEKYQQITYLSKPIAAASIAQVHFAKIINNEKKEIDVAIKILRPN
-12 NSYEADSIKVLK
+12 IEKIFHKELDALRFLASIIEFSVKKSRRLKLVKIIDLLKEITNIEMDLRYEA
-24 GLDAVRKRPGMYIGD
+24 
-39 TDDGTGLHH
+39 
-48 MVFEVI
+48 
-54 DNSID
+54 
-59 EALAGHCNEIYVSLN
+59 
-74 KDQSVTVEDNGR
+74 
-86 GIPVDM
+86 
-92 HKEEGI
+92 
-98 SAAEVIMT
+98 AA
-106 QLHSGGKFDHDSYK
+106 
-120 ISGGLHGVGVSVV
+120 
-133 NALSENLK
+133 ASE
-141 LNIFRKNKEYLA
+141 
-153 EFKDGVTTKP
+153 
-163 LKQIGDTKKS
+163 
-173 NGTSVTFLPSKKI
+173 
-186 FTTTIFDINILKK
+186 LKK
-199 RIKELAYLNKS
+199 NTNL
-210 IQIVLEDK
+210 D
-218 REEKVKRSEYKFE
+218 E
-231 GFKVPSIFWDFTSQ
+231 GFKVPSIFWDFTGQ
-245 RVLTSEKVI
+245 RVLTIEKVE

-260 KNLLIKNKIDLKKI
+260 KELLIKNKIDLKKI

-344 KVHFIAGLVPNTES
+344 KVHFIAGLIPNTES
-358 LENFTQALRSIG
+358 IDNFTQALRTIG
-370 EPIFGQSAKNISAG
+370 EPIFGQSARNISAG

-395 KFNMVTQ
+395 KFNMATQ

-448 RIDKILKTT
+448 RIDKILRTT
-457 TELLDKLPELPD
+457 TELLDKLPELPE

-481 SSYDFLKNQNQ
+481 NSYEFVKNQNQ
-492 NNEYEIK
+492 NNEYQINKEFL
-499 QKSSKLK
+499 KLK

-511 ICLLIIVIILLIVFK
+511 IGLLIIVIILLIVFK

>member
-1 MPENLPKKPQN
+1 MLSNFFILIKIGRALARSNSLSVFEEFYKPPLSIKILMRIFSLTTFNKDSENKSPGERLKNSFLTLGPAFIKLGQFLATRPDIVGQEFSQELQKLQDQMPAFDISQSKDALRKELGEEKYQQITYLSKPIAAASIAQVHFAKIINNEKKEIDVAIKILRPN
-12 NSYEADSIKVLK
+12 IEKIFHKELDALRFLASIIEFSVKKSRRLKLVKIIDLLKEITNIEMDLRYEA
-24 GLDAVRKRPGMYIGD
+24 
-39 TDDGTGLHH
+39 
-48 MVFEVI
+48 
-54 DNSID
+54 
-59 EALAGHCNEIYVSLN
+59 
-74 KDQSVTVEDNGR
+74 
-86 GIPVDM
+86 
-92 HKEEGI
+92 
-98 SAAEVIMT
+98 AA
-106 QLHSGGKFDHDSYK
+106 
-120 ISGGLHGVGVSVV
+120 
-133 NALSENLK
+133 ASE
-141 LNIFRKNKEYLA
+141 
-153 EFKDGVTTKP
+153 
-163 LKQIGDTKKS
+163 
-173 NGTSVTFLPSKKI
+173 
-186 FTTTIFDINILKK
+186 LKK
-199 RIKELAYLNKS
+199 NTNL
-210 IQIVLEDK
+210 D
-218 REEKVKRSEYKFE
+218 E
-231 GFKVPSIFWDFTSQ
+231 GFKVPSIFWDFTGQ
-245 RVLTSEKVI
+245 RVLTIEKVE

-260 KNLLIKNKIDLKKI
+260 KELLIKNKIDLKKI

-358 LENFTQALRSIG
+358 IDNFTQALRTIG
-370 EPIFGQSAKNISAG
+370 EPIFGQSARNISAG

-395 KFNMVTQ
+395 KFNMATQ

-448 RIDKILKTT
+448 RIDKILRTT
-457 TELLDKLPELPD
+457 TELLDKLPELPE

-481 SSYDFLKNQNQ
+481 NSYEFIKNQNQ
-492 NNEYEIK
+492 NNEYQINKEFL
-499 QKSSKLK
+499 KLK

-511 ICLLIIVIILLIVFK
+511 IGLLIIVIILLIVFK

>member
-1 MPENLPKKPQN
+1 MLSNFFILIKIGKALARSNSLSVFEEFYKPPLSIKILMGIFSLTTFNKDSENKTPGERLKNSFLTLGPAFIKLGQFLATRPDIVGQEFSQELQKLQDQMPAFDISQSKDALRKELGEEKYQQITYLSKPIAAASIAQVHFAKIINNEKKEIDVAIKILRPN
-12 NSYEADSIKVLK
+12 IEKIFHKELDALRFLASIIEFSVKKSRRLKLVKIIDLLKEITNIEMDLRYEA
-24 GLDAVRKRPGMYIGD
+24 
-39 TDDGTGLHH
+39 
-48 MVFEVI
+48 
-54 DNSID
+54 
-59 EALAGHCNEIYVSLN
+59 
-74 KDQSVTVEDNGR
+74 
-86 GIPVDM
+86 
-92 HKEEGI
+92 
-98 SAAEVIMT
+98 AA
-106 QLHSGGKFDHDSYK
+106 
-120 ISGGLHGVGVSVV
+120 
-133 NALSENLK
+133 ASE
-141 LNIFRKNKEYLA
+141 
-153 EFKDGVTTKP
+153 
-163 LKQIGDTKKS
+163 
-173 NGTSVTFLPSKKI
+173 
-186 FTTTIFDINILKK
+186 LKK
-199 RIKELAYLNKS
+199 NTNL
-210 IQIVLEDK
+210 D
-218 REEKVKRSEYKFE
+218 E
-231 GFKVPSIFWDFTSQ
+231 GFKVPSIFWDFTGQ
-245 RVLTSEKVI
+245 RVLTIEKVE

-260 KNLLIKNKIDLKKI
+260 KELLIKNKIDLKKI

-344 KVHFIAGLVPNTES
+344 KVHFIAGLIPNTES
-358 LENFTQALRSIG
+358 IDNFTQALRTIG
-370 EPIFGQSAKNISAG
+370 EPIFGQSARNISAG

-395 KFNMVTQ
+395 KFNMATQ

-448 RIDKILKTT
+448 RIDKILRTT
-457 TELLDKLPELPD
+457 TELLDKLPELPE

-481 SSYDFLKNQNQ
+481 NSYEFVKNQNQ
-492 NNEYEIK
+492 NNEYQINKEFL
-499 QKSSKLK
+499 KLK

-511 ICLLIIVIILLIVFK
+511 IGLLIIVIILLIVFK

>member
-1 MPENLPKKPQN
+1 MLSNFFILIKIGRALARSNSLSVFEEFYKPPLSIKILMRIFSLTTFNKDSENKSPGERLKNSFLTLGPAFIKLGQFLATRPDIVGQEFSQELQKLQDQMPAFDISQSKDALRKELGEEKYQQITYLSKPIAAASIAQVHFAKIINNEKKEIDVAIKILRPN
-12 NSYEADSIKVLK
+12 IEKIFHKELDALRFLASIIEFSVKKSRRLKLVKIIDLLKEITNIEMDLRYEA
-24 GLDAVRKRPGMYIGD
+24 
-39 TDDGTGLHH
+39 
-48 MVFEVI
+48 
-54 DNSID
+54 
-59 EALAGHCNEIYVSLN
+59 
-74 KDQSVTVEDNGR
+74 
-86 GIPVDM
+86 
-92 HKEEGI
+92 
-98 SAAEVIMT
+98 AA
-106 QLHSGGKFDHDSYK
+106 
-120 ISGGLHGVGVSVV
+120 
-133 NALSENLK
+133 ASE
-141 LNIFRKNKEYLA
+141 
-153 EFKDGVTTKP
+153 
-163 LKQIGDTKKS
+163 
-173 NGTSVTFLPSKKI
+173 
-186 FTTTIFDINILKK
+186 LKK
-199 RIKELAYLNKS
+199 NTNL
-210 IQIVLEDK
+210 D
-218 REEKVKRSEYKFE
+218 E
-231 GFKVPSIFWDFTSQ
+231 GFKVPSIFWDFTGQ
-245 RVLTSEKVI
+245 RVLTIEKVE

-260 KNLLIKNKIDLKKI
+260 KELLIKNKIDLKKI

-344 KVHFIAGLVPNTES
+344 KVHFIAGLIPNTES
-358 LENFTQALRSIG
+358 IDNFTQALRTIG
-370 EPIFGQSAKNISAG
+370 EPIFGQSARNISAG

-395 KFNMVTQ
+395 KFNMATQ

-448 RIDKILKTT
+448 RIDKILRTT
-457 TELLDKLPELPD
+457 TELLDKLPELPE

-481 SSYDFLKNQNQ
+481 NSYEFIKNQNQ
-492 NNEYEIK
+492 NNEYQINKEFL
-499 QKSSKLK
+499 KLK

-511 ICLLIIVIILLIVFK
+511 IGLLIIVIILLIVFK

>member
-1 MPENLPKKPQN
+1 MLSNFFILIKIGRALARSNSLSVFEEFYKPPLSIKILMKIFSLTTFNKDSENKTPGERLKNSFLTLGPAFIKLGQFLATRPDIVGQEFSQELQKLQDQMPAFDISQSKDALRKELGEEKYQQITYLSKPIAAASIAQVHFAKIINNEKKEIDVAIKILRPN
-12 NSYEADSIKVLK
+12 IEKIFHKELDALRFLASIIEFSVKKSRRLKLVKIIDLLKEITNIEMDLRYEA
-24 GLDAVRKRPGMYIGD
+24 
-39 TDDGTGLHH
+39 
-48 MVFEVI
+48 
-54 DNSID
+54 
-59 EALAGHCNEIYVSLN
+59 
-74 KDQSVTVEDNGR
+74 
-86 GIPVDM
+86 
-92 HKEEGI
+92 
-98 SAAEVIMT
+98 AA
-106 QLHSGGKFDHDSYK
+106 
-120 ISGGLHGVGVSVV
+120 
-133 NALSENLK
+133 ASE
-141 LNIFRKNKEYLA
+141 
-153 EFKDGVTTKP
+153 
-163 LKQIGDTKKS
+163 
-173 NGTSVTFLPSKKI
+173 
-186 FTTTIFDINILKK
+186 LKK
-199 RIKELAYLNKS
+199 NTNL
-210 IQIVLEDK
+210 D
-218 REEKVKRSEYKFE
+218 E
-231 GFKVPSIFWDFTSQ
+231 GFKVPSIFWDFTGQ
-245 RVLTSEKVI
+245 RVLTIEKVE

-260 KNLLIKNKIDLKKI
+260 KELLIKNKIDLKKI

-358 LENFTQALRSIG
+358 IDNFTQALRTIG
-370 EPIFGQSAKNISAG
+370 EPIFGQSARNISAG

-395 KFNMVTQ
+395 KFNMATQ

-448 RIDKILKTT
+448 RIDKILRTT
-457 TELLDKLPELPD
+457 TELLDKLPELPE

-481 SSYDFLKNQNQ
+481 NSYEFVKNQNQ
-492 NNEYEIK
+492 NNEYQINKEFL
-499 QKSSKLK
+499 KLK

-511 ICLLIIVIILLIVFK
+511 IGLLIIVIILLIVFK

>member
-1 MPENLPKKPQN
+1 MLSNFFILIKIGRALARSNSLSVFEEFYKPPLSIKILMRIFSLTTFNKDSENKSPGERLKNSFLTLGPAFIKLGQFLATRPDIVGQEFSQELQKLQDQMPAFDISQSKDALRKELGEEKYQQITYLSKPIAAASIAQVHFAKIINNEKKEIDVAIKILRPN
-12 NSYEADSIKVLK
+12 IEKIFHKELDALRFLASIIEFSVKKSRRLKLVKIIDLLKEITNIEMDLRYEA
-24 GLDAVRKRPGMYIGD
+24 
-39 TDDGTGLHH
+39 
-48 MVFEVI
+48 
-54 DNSID
+54 
-59 EALAGHCNEIYVSLN
+59 
-74 KDQSVTVEDNGR
+74 
-86 GIPVDM
+86 
-92 HKEEGI
+92 
-98 SAAEVIMT
+98 AA
-106 QLHSGGKFDHDSYK
+106 
-120 ISGGLHGVGVSVV
+120 
-133 NALSENLK
+133 ASE
-141 LNIFRKNKEYLA
+141 
-153 EFKDGVTTKP
+153 
-163 LKQIGDTKKS
+163 
-173 NGTSVTFLPSKKI
+173 
-186 FTTTIFDINILKK
+186 LKK
-199 RIKELAYLNKS
+199 NTNL
-210 IQIVLEDK
+210 D
-218 REEKVKRSEYKFE
+218 E
-231 GFKVPSIFWDFTSQ
+231 GFKVPSIFWDFTGQ
-245 RVLTSEKVI
+245 RVLTIEKVE

-260 KNLLIKNKIDLKKI
+260 RELLIKNKIDLKKI

-344 KVHFIAGLVPNTES
+344 KVHFIAGLIPNTES
-358 LENFTQALRSIG
+358 IDNFTQALRTIG
-370 EPIFGQSAKNISAG
+370 EPIFGQSARNISAG

-395 KFNMVTQ
+395 KFNMATQ

-448 RIDKILKTT
+448 RIDKILRTT
-457 TELLDKLPELPD
+457 TELLDKLPELPE

-481 SSYDFLKNQNQ
+481 NSYEFVKNQNQ
-492 NNEYEIK
+492 NNEYQINKEFL
-499 QKSSKLK
+499 KLK

-511 ICLLIIVIILLIVFK
+511 IGLLIIVIILLIVFK

>member
-1 MPENLPKKPQN
+1 MLSNFFILIKIGRALARSNSLSVFEEFYKPPLSIKILMRISLTTFNKDSENKSPGERLKNSFLTLGPAFIKLGQFLATRPDIVGQEFSQELQKLQDQMPAFDISQSKDALRKELGEEKYQQITYLSKPIAAASIAQVHFAKIINNEKREIDVAIKILRPNIEKIFHKELDALRFLASIIEFSVKKSRRLKLVKIIDLLKEITN
-12 NSYEADSIKVLK
+12 IEMDLRYEA
-24 GLDAVRKRPGMYIGD
+24 
-39 TDDGTGLHH
+39 
-48 MVFEVI
+48 
-54 DNSID
+54 
-59 EALAGHCNEIYVSLN
+59 
-74 KDQSVTVEDNGR
+74 
-86 GIPVDM
+86 
-92 HKEEGI
+92 
-98 SAAEVIMT
+98 AA
-106 QLHSGGKFDHDSYK
+106 
-120 ISGGLHGVGVSVV
+120 
-133 NALSENLK
+133 ASE
-141 LNIFRKNKEYLA
+141 
-153 EFKDGVTTKP
+153 
-163 LKQIGDTKKS
+163 
-173 NGTSVTFLPSKKI
+173 
-186 FTTTIFDINILKK
+186 LKK
-199 RIKELAYLNKS
+199 NTNL
-210 IQIVLEDK
+210 D
-218 REEKVKRSEYKFE
+218 E
-231 GFKVPSIFWDFTSQ
+231 GFKVPSIFWDFTGQ
-245 RVLTSEKVI
+245 RVLTIEKVE

-260 KNLLIKNKIDLKKI
+260 KELLIKNKIDLKKI

-344 KVHFIAGLVPNTES
+344 KVHFMAGLVPNTES
-358 LENFTQALRSIG
+358 IDNFTQALRTIG
-370 EPIFGQSAKNISAG
+370 EPIFGQSARNISAG

-395 KFNMVTQ
+395 KFNMATQ

-448 RIDKILKTT
+448 RIDKILRTT
-457 TELLDKLPELPD
+457 TELLDKLPELPE

-481 SSYDFLKNQNQ
+481 NSYEFVKNQNQ
-492 NNEYEIK
+492 NNEYQINKEFL
-499 QKSSKLK
+499 KLK

-511 ICLLIIVIILLIVFK
+511 IGLLIIVIILLIVFK